1 MFDTTFRP
9 GRRAAGQ
16 DTSAATAKATLRAT
30 LNSAVGAAAQAART
44 TTLAAVSVALLA
56 VASGAALAQAYP
68 AKPVTLLVPY
78 PAGGLSDVI
87 ARLVEKPLARSTSQL
102 VIVDNLGGAGGSIAA
117 QKVLG
122 AQADGQLVYQGS
134 PNELILAPLAMQAVK
149 YRSEDWRMVQI
160 IGSFPMAVIARK
172 GLEAN
177 TIDELVAL
185 ARKADAA
192 GKPLNYGSVGIGSFY
207 HVVGEHFAQTIGAK
221 MTHIPY
227 KGGAPMLQDMGGGN
241 VDVAFFVVD
250 SRLPGFVEKGMF
262 KVLATMAQPGKPEAK
277 FLEAYPSINESRSLK
292 DFAFDTWTGYFVR
305 KDTPEPVVAALNRHL
320 AVAMADPESRKKLEE
335 LGGRVPPMLSVA
347 DAQKEFE
354 RQTTRFRAIARSIKL
369 EAQ

>member
-1 MFDTTFRP
+1 MTHTTHAVSTTR
-9 GRRAAGQ
+9 
-16 DTSAATAKATLRAT
+16 RAT
-30 LNSAVGAAAQAART
+30 L
-44 TTLAAVSVALLA
+44 LASLLL
-56 VASGAALAQAYP
+56 ASGAAFAQA

-87 ARLVEKPLARSTSQL
+87 ARMVEKPFAKAMGQQA
-102 VIVDNLGGAGGSIAA
+102 IVDNLGGAGGSIAA
-117 QKVLG
+117 QKVLS
-122 AQADGQLVYQGS
+122 APADGTMIYQGS

-149 YRSEDWRMVQI
+149 YKSEDWRMVQI
-160 IGSFPMAVIARK
+160 IGSFPMAVLARK

-185 ARKADAA
+185 AKKSDAA

-207 HVVGEHFAQTIGAK
+207 HVVGEHFAHTIGVK
-221 MTHIPY
+221 MTHVPY
-227 KGGAPMLQDMGGGN
+227 KGGAPMLQDMGGN
-241 VDVAFFVVD
+241 IVDVAFFVVD
-250 SRLPGFVEKGMF
+250 SRLPGFVDQGIF
-262 KVLATMAQPGKPEAK
+262 KVLGTMAQPGKPEAK
-277 FLEAYPSINESRSLK
+277 FLEKYPSVNESKSVK

-305 KDTPEPVVAALNRHL
+305 KDTPEPVVEALNKAL
-320 AVAMADPESRKKLEE
+320 ATAMSDPDARKKLED

-354 RQTTRFRAIARSIKL
+354 KQTTRFRAIAKGIKL